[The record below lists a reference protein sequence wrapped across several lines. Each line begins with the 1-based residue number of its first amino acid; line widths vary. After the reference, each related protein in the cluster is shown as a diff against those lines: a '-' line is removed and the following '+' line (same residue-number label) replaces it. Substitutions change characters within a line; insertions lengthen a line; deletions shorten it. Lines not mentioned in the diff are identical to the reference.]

1 MLEQILS
8 AVLPFTP
15 IIVALLVIIVL
26 LLMTIKVVSG
36 NEVLVVTGIGAT
48 KRVSRKVKV
57 MKDGQEVE
65 EDQVTYIPKIR
76 VAGAAF
82 VIPLIQSSR
91 RFDICV
97 RKALKTDDTMKTKT
111 GVEIVADWG
120 ISYAPNADSIDA
132 LAACIRQF
140 LDKEEEDIEDIIL
153 SSVAGGMRA
162 VISTM
167 TPKEVMTG
175 KDTLDEAV
183 QKNIA
188 AQMTELGYRVQIYIQ
203 EVRDAEGST
212 YYYDLAAED
221 RENTRRNA
229 ATITAEADKDVREK
243 QAQAEQAAKQAEL
256 ASQVAIAERQR
267 DAALKKASFKVE
279 TDQAEADAAIAGELR
294 TTERN
299 RELTEKQGAVRVME
313 QEQAELAA
321 KAEQTVTVTRAETAK
336 QQAIIEAKAQAEQRQ
351 IDAQAAASVVETE
364 AAGRAKAAQA
374 TASGEAEAAKA
385 KAAGEAEAARLRADG
400 EAAAIKLKASAEAER
415 ISTTGSA
422 EAKAI
427 EAKGLAEAAA
437 IEAKGKAEAE
447 AARAL
452 SDAQAANDRVNFEI
466 RKLEIEAKAKV
477 EVATNIA
484 TAMATI
490 GEKATFYDFGGSTGV
505 GDGGDLLTRVMGNIP
520 QLFAKANLQNQ
531 ALNGQALPGTL
542 NELVSAIISPLGEA
556 LHGGQTDEEATD
568 AKDKP
573 DDGADTPKLPETA
586 SSTDS
591 STALATSKKKDGS
604 KKGMNPENP
613 DEK

>member
-452 SDAQAANDRVNFEI
+452 SDAQVANDRVNFEI

-556 LHGGQTDEEATD
+556 LHGSQTDEEATD
-568 AKDKP
+568 AEDKP

-586 SSTDS
+586 SSADS

>member
-267 DAALKKASFKVE
+267 DASVQQAQYKAE
-279 TDQAEADAAIAGELR
+279 TDRAEADAAVAGQLR
-294 TTERN
+294 AEERQ
-299 RELTEKQGAVRVME
+299 RELTEKRGAVEVMK
-313 QEQAELAA
+313 QQQAQAAAQAEQDVE
-321 KAEQTVTVTRAETAK
+321 KTKAETAK
-336 QQAIIEAKAQAEQRQ
+336 ARTIIEAQAQAEQDK
-351 IDAQAAASVVETE
+351 ISASAKAAIVETE
-364 AAGRAKAAQA
+364 AEGRAKAARA
-374 TASGEAEAAKA
+374 TATGEAEAAKA
-385 KAAGEAEAARLRADG
+385 KAAGEAEAARLQADG

-415 ISTTGSA
+415 ISATGSA

-466 RKLEIEAKAKV
+466 QKLEIEAKAKV
-477 EVATNIA
+477 EIATNIA
-484 TAMATI
+484 TAMATV
-490 GEKATFYDFGGSTGV
+490 GEKATFYDFGGSA
-505 GDGGDLLTRVMGNIP
+505 GDDSDLLTRVMGNIP
-520 QLFAKANLQNQ
+520 RLFAKANLQNQ
-531 ALNGQALPGTL
+531 ALNGQTLPGTL
-542 NELVSAIISPLGEA
+542 NELMGAVLGPLGDA
-556 LHGGQTDEEATD
+556 LHGGQADGEAPAADGHADEGAETPELPEATSD
-568 AKDKP
+568 ATPTVSRKNGDQGKNDQKKGSGP
-573 DDGADTPKLPETA
+573 KGADKE
-586 SSTDS
+586 
-591 STALATSKKKDGS
+591 
-604 KKGMNPENP
+604 
-613 DEK
+613 

>member
-243 QAQAEQAAKQAEL
+243 QAQAEQVAKQAEL

-556 LHGGQTDEEATD
+556 LHGSQTDEEATD
-568 AKDKP
+568 AEDKP

-586 SSTDS
+586 SSADS